1 MIHGQYGQTYRF
13 YTTTEEKRIDKA
25 VPSSQIRFLFKFTNG
40 MDRDVVYAY
49 GQSQLVNNRY
59 TRVNMTPST
68 TALQDVFTGA
78 INFTPNGYWEYE
90 IYEVSYQDSG
100 TPTLATGYAPIN
112 ETDVLTPPA
121 ADKGIVQGRV
131 EIGKLYITEAT
142 GQEEVQYQEYVKP
155 IQENY
160 IYVS

>member
-1 MIHGQYGQTYRF
+1 MIHGQYGQAYRF

-25 VPSSQIRFLFKFTNG
+25 VPSSQIRFLYKFTNG
-40 MDRDVVYAY
+40 MDRNVVYAY
-49 GQSQLVNNRY
+49 GQNQLVNNRY
-59 TRVNMTPST
+59 TRVDMTPNT
-68 TALQDVFTGA
+68 TEDVFTGN
-78 INFTPNGYWEYE
+78 IDFMPNGYWEYE
-90 IYEVSYQDSG
+90 IYEVSWQDAG
-100 TPTLATGYAPIN
+100 TPSLATGYAPIN

-142 GQEEVQYQEYVKP
+142 GQEEVQYEEYVRP
-155 IQENY
+155 TQTNY

>member
-1 MIHGQYGQTYRF
+1 MIHGQYGQAYRF
-13 YTTTEEKRIDKA
+13 YTTTEERRIDKA

-40 MDRDVVYAY
+40 MDRNVVYAY
-49 GQSQLVNNRY
+49 GQNQLVNNRY
-59 TRVNMTPST
+59 TRVDMTPNT
-68 TALQDVFTGA
+68 TEDVFTGN
-78 INFTPNGYWEYE
+78 IDFMPNGYWEYE
-90 IYEVSYQDSG
+90 IYEVSWQDASPPSL
-100 TPTLATGYAPIN
+100 TTGYAPIN

-142 GQEEVQYQEYVKP
+142 GQEEVQYEEYVRP
-155 IQENY
+155 TQTNY